1 MQWFLNFIEKV
12 GVQFYTN
19 IHESFLSHYRGI
31 MPPSFSTTNLVSSS
45 LIASLNNISVFMK

>member
-31 MPPSFSTTNLVSSS
+31 MPLSFSTTDLVSSS